1 MELIQVDK
9 EVFFE
14 LVEETVQRI
23 MSQQSIQEDKWI
35 TGDEAMSLMR
45 IKSKSTLQKF
55 RDEGRIR
62 YTQPDRKYILYDRDS
77 IMEFLENNAQEPF
90 A

>member
-9 EVFFE
+9 EVFFD

-23 MSQQSIQEDKWI
+23 MSQQSIKEDKWI
-35 TGDEAMSLMR
+35 TGEEAMELMR

-77 IMEFLENNAQEPF
+77 IMEFLERNAQEPF